1 MNIFFD
7 FIQTSGINNVFTL
20 GFATLILLYT
30 IFLLFVVNQVR
41 SLNRLIFIRPAN
53 TSQTLL
59 IIAIVQA
66 LVAFGLFLA
75 TLAIL

>member
-1 MNIFFD
+1 MNSFFN
-7 FIQTSGINNVFTL
+7 FIQTSGIDNVFTL
-20 GFATLILLYT
+20 GFATLLLLYT
-30 IFLLFVVNQVR
+30 IFLIFVVNQVH

-53 TSQTLL
+53 TSMVLF
-59 IIAIVQA
+59 IIAIIQA